1 MFYPTFYFLFTCY
14 ISSSKFSRQISLL
27 QKVAYNTLSA
37 LFICFLIRNKL
48 HHLIVKVKIS
58 IMKPIIFLLL
68 ISYGG
73 NVLSQKDTNKINA
86 QFKNTIEMQKMK
98 VEIWSDVA
106 CPFCY
111 LGKVRLEKALSE
123 FAYAKY
129 VDIEW
134 KSFLLNPG
142 LKTDTELK
150 IETYLSKSKGI
161 PLEQIKQMNA
171 YITESGKNAGIEIN
185 TDKIIVANTFKAHV
199 MLQYAK
205 KFNLQNQL
213 KARLLKAYFSEGKN
227 VDDITV
233 LTQLVSEIGLPVDDI
248 NVILS
253 TPEYAQQ
260 IETDIYESRQIGV
273 KGVPFFVFNNKYAI
287 SGAQETSVFL
297 QTLQKSFSEWQTQNN
312 IKIIEV
318 IEGENCTIEGVCN

>member
-1 MFYPTFYFLFTCY
+1 
-14 ISSSKFSRQISLL
+14 
-27 QKVAYNTLSA
+27 
-37 LFICFLIRNKL
+37 
-48 HHLIVKVKIS
+48 
-58 IMKPIIFLLL
+58 MKPIIFLLL

-111 LGKVRLEKALSE
+111 LGKVRLEKALSGFE
-123 FAYAKY
+123 YAKY

-199 MLQYAK
+199 MLQHAK